1 MNRIFKEYP
10 ETYIEFP
17 KGFFRTREDVSNITG
32 LPSGR
37 FNYWK
42 DNVIRE
48 SSKGTVAI
56 KHMGGAAFSYSTDD
70 YKQQYF
76 VKYPYIGAMDYGE
89 L

>member
-10 ETYIEFP
+10 KTYIEFP
-17 KGFFRTREDVSNITG
+17 KGFFRTRKDVSSITG
-32 LPSGR
+32 LPSGG

-42 DNVIRE
+42 DAVISE
-48 SSKGTVAI
+48 SSNSTVAI
-56 KHMGGAAFSYSTDD
+56 KHIGGVAFTYSTDD

-76 VKYPYIGAMDYGE
+76 VKYPYIGVIDYGE

>member
-10 ETYIEFP
+10 KTYIEFP
-17 KGFFRTREDVSNITG
+17 KGLFRTREDVSNITG

-42 DNVIRE
+42 DAVISE

-56 KHMGGAAFSYSTDD
+56 KHIGSTAFSYDTDD
-70 YKQQYF
+70 YKLQYF
-76 VKYPYIGAMDYGE
+76 VKYPYIGVMDYGE

>member
-17 KGFFRTREDVSNITG
+17 KGFFRTREDISSITG
-32 LPSGR
+32 LPSGE
-37 FNYWK
+37 FNYWR
-42 DNVIRE
+42 NAVISE

-56 KHMGGAAFSYSTDD
+56 KHMGGDTFSYSTDD
-70 YKQQYF
+70 YKQQDF
-76 VKYPYIGAMDYGE
+76 VKYPYIGVIDYGE

>member
-10 ETYIEFP
+10 KTNIEFP
-17 KGFFRTREDVSNITG
+17 KSFFRTREDVSNITG
-32 LPSGR
+32 LPSR
-37 FNYWK
+37 SFNYWK
-42 DNVIRE
+42 DAVISE

-56 KHMGGAAFSYSTDD
+56 KHIGGAAFSYSTDD

-76 VKYPYIGAMDYGE
+76 VKYPYIGVMDYGE